1 MRRPYIIAV
10 FAAVGM
16 SFTGPLTSDSV
27 AFARAV
33 DAQNPDSLVAFAQ
46 QNPTSPWAAD
56 ALQLAAN
63 QQGKG
68 TDSNEG
74 QGKGGTSGN
83 QGSGPNP
90 DVGNAG
96 TYGG

>member
-10 FAAVGM
+10 FAAVGI

-63 QQGKG
+63 QQGQG

-74 QGKGGTSGN
+74 QGKGGNLGN
-83 QGSGPNP
+83 QGSGPNS
-90 DVGNAG
+90 DRGNAG
-96 TYGG
+96 YAN